1 MPYDKL
7 RASLQFVVRR
17 ADASPPFGSS
27 TALPMGYVD
36 KNLISGEKVV
46 YRASLTRLMYGW
58 VLLPAALAIIAAV
71 FHNYFPSSHRW
82 LAAAILAG
90 AAVCVWLWA
99 RIRVASAEFA
109 VTDRRVIVKVG
120 VLQRRTVETMLTK
133 VEGVAVDQGLRGRI
147 FDYGTVA
154 ITGTGGTR
162 EAFEDIAAPLEFRR
176 QIQSQLARM
185 DDDRAAATRAS
196 QGTPR

>member
-1 MPYDKL
+1 MPYDNL

-17 ADASPPFGSS
+17 ADASSPFGSS

-46 YRASLTRLMYGW
+46 YRGSLTRLMYGW
-58 VLLPAALAIIAAV
+58 VLVPGALAIIAAV
-71 FHNYFPSSHRW
+71 FRNYFPSGHRW
-82 LAAAILAG
+82 LPAAILAG
-90 AAVCVWLWA
+90 VAVCVWLWA
-99 RIRVASAEFA
+99 RVRVASAEFA
-109 VTDRRVIVKVG
+109 VTNRRVIVKVG
-120 VLQRRTVETMLTK
+120 VLQRRTIETMLTK

-185 DDDRAAATRAS
+185 DDDRAAATRAN